1 MTDAEYLR
9 AVRAVAQ
16 LLAGQR
22 GCGQGLDSGADVEV
36 CSGDQQDAAPGK
48 EEA

>member
-16 LLAGQR
+16 LLAAQR
-22 GCGQGLDSGADVEV
+22 GSGQGLDSAANMEV
-36 CSGDQQDAAPGK
+36 CSGNRQDAAPR
-48 EEA
+48 EEDE